1 MHYRLHVNGKSH
13 SVDVDSD
20 TSVCTE
26 NSNPHIALGLP
37 PMSAFGGK
45 ADITIALRNDRWSEG
60 KRGTTQFGFGARDSA
75 ILVSA
80 MS

>member
-1 MHYRLHVNGKSH
+1 MRRIGQANKFELVLNVEVLGIA
-13 SVDVDSD
+13 VPRAFGFADV
-20 TSVCTE
+20 
-26 NSNPHIALGLP
+26 
-37 PMSAFGGK
+37 AFGGK
-45 ADITIALRNDRWSEG
+45 ADIISALRNDYWSEG

>member
-1 MHYRLHVNGKSH
+1 MIRANGLVRLVMHYTLHVNGQSH

-20 TSVCTE
+20 TPVCTE

-45 ADITIALRNDRWSEG
+45 ADMTFCTAYDR
-60 KRGTTQFGFGARDSA
+60 
-75 ILVSA
+75 L
-80 MS
+80 